1 MFDDKK
7 CAERTSQTLT
17 MNDDSTK
24 SADLKIIS
32 VSKFL
37 SQILRHRPEKI
48 GLELDEQGW
57 AKVDDL
63 LDKSLAKGMYID
75 RALLKIVVDTNNKKR
90 FAFSDDG
97 LRIRASQG
105 HSIDIDLGLK
115 PQKPPEILWHGTA
128 EKSLDSIRKEGLRS
142 MRRQHVHLS
151 KDRQTAENVGGRHG
165 KAVVLTVRSGE
176 MARQKHKFY
185 LSENGVWLTSEVPV
199 SFLDFP

>member
-1 MFDDKK
+1 MK
-7 CAERTSQTLT
+7 ELQEEVSSQ
-17 MNDDSTK
+17 
-24 SADLKIIS
+24 KIVR

-48 GLELDEQGW
+48 GLQLDAQGW
-57 AKVDDL
+57 AQVDEL
-63 LDKSLAKGMYID
+63 LEKAAAKGERFD
-75 RALLKIVVDTNNKKR
+75 RALLQIVVDTNNKKR

-97 LRIRASQG
+97 QRIRASQG

-128 EKSLDSIRKEGLRS
+128 EKSIESIRKEGLRP

-176 MARQKHKFY
+176 MSRQKHKFF
-185 LSENGVWLTSEVPV
+185 LSENGVWLTEEVPAV
-199 SFLDFP
+199 FLDFPQ

>member
-1 MFDDKK
+1 
-7 CAERTSQTLT
+7 
-17 MNDDSTK
+17 MNEMPPDS
-24 SADLKIIS
+24 SNPEIVR

-48 GLELDEQGW
+48 GLQLDGQGW
-57 AKVDDL
+57 ANVDEL
-63 LDKSLAKGMYID
+63 LEKAAAKGERFD
-75 RALLKIVVDTNNKKR
+75 RALLQIVVDTNNKKR

-115 PQKPPEILWHGTA
+115 PQKPPEILWHGTS
-128 EKSLDSIRKEGLRS
+128 EKSLESIRKEGLRP

-165 KAVVLTVRSGE
+165 KAVVLTVRSGD
-176 MARQKHKFY
+176 MSRQKHKFF
-185 LSENGVWLTSEVPV
+185 LSENGVWLTEEVPV
-199 SFLDFP
+199 EFLDFPVGDNNYPKKSAKN

>member
-1 MFDDKK
+1 MK
-7 CAERTSQTLT
+7 ELQEEVSSQ
-17 MNDDSTK
+17 
-24 SADLKIIS
+24 KIVR

-48 GLELDEQGW
+48 GLQLDAQGW
-57 AKVDDL
+57 AQVDEL
-63 LDKSLAKGMYID
+63 LEKAAAKGERFD
-75 RALLKIVVDTNNKKR
+75 RALLQIVVDTNNKKR

-97 LRIRASQG
+97 QRIRASQG

-128 EKSLDSIRKEGLRS
+128 EKSIESIRKEGLRP

-176 MARQKHKFY
+176 MSRQKHKFF
-185 LSENGVWLTSEVPV
+185 LSENGVWLTEEVPAF
-199 SFLDFP
+199 FLDFPK

>member
-1 MFDDKK
+1 MKELQEE
-7 CAERTSQTLT
+7 ASSQ
-17 MNDDSTK
+17 
-24 SADLKIIS
+24 KIVRI
-32 VSKFL
+32 SKFL

-48 GLELDEQGW
+48 GLQLDGQGW
-57 AKVDDL
+57 ANVDEL
-63 LDKSLAKGMYID
+63 LEKAAAKGERFD
-75 RALLKIVVDTNNKKR
+75 RALLQIVVDTNNKKR

-128 EKSLDSIRKEGLRS
+128 EKSLESIRKEGLLP

-165 KAVVLTVRSGE
+165 KAVVLTVRSGD
-176 MARQKHKFY
+176 MSRQKHKFF
-185 LSENGVWLTSEVPV
+185 LSENGVWLTEEVPV
-199 SFLDFP
+199 GFLDFPVGDNNYSKKSAKN

>member
-1 MFDDKK
+1 
-7 CAERTSQTLT
+7 
-17 MNDDSTK
+17 MNEITTDPSDP
-24 SADLKIIS
+24 KIVR

-48 GLELDEQGW
+48 GLQLDGQGW
-57 AKVDDL
+57 ANVDEL
-63 LDKSLAKGMYID
+63 LEKAAAKGERFD
-75 RALLKIVVDTNNKKR
+75 RALLQIVVDTNNKKR

-128 EKSLDSIRKEGLRS
+128 EKSLESIRKEGLRP

-165 KAVVLTVRSGE
+165 KAVVLTVRSGD
-176 MARQKHKFY
+176 MSRQKHKFF
-185 LSENGVWLTSEVPV
+185 LSENGVWLTEEVPV
-199 SFLDFP
+199 GFLDFPVGDNNYSKKSAKN

>member
-1 MFDDKK
+1 MCVFINIQPIELYMYETD
-7 CAERTSQTLT
+7 TS
-17 MNDDSTK
+17 DP
-24 SADLKIIS
+24 KIIRI
-32 VSKFL
+32 SKFL

-48 GLELDEQGW
+48 GLQLDEHGW
-57 AKVDDL
+57 ANVDEL
-63 LDKSLAKGMYID
+63 LEKSAAKGERFD
-75 RALLKIVVDTNNKKR
+75 RALLQIVVDTNNKKR
-90 FAFSDDG
+90 FAFSEDG

-115 PQKPPEILWHGTA
+115 PQKPPEILWHGTS

-176 MARQKHKFY
+176 MSRQKHKFY
-185 LSENGVWLTSEVPV
+185 LSENGVWLTGEVPV
-199 SFLDFP
+199 EFLEFPFEERD